1 MIGASCAANGAEVV
15 DATGDA
21 DSVGIALSDAAGVGV
36 TVVASSS
43 VDEPFAITATAKI
56 TIPRITANITL
67 FEEPEDDLAFFG
79 AEYEDEAGF
88 GVVEIVE
95 TDERDPLTGTG
106 GTLYVED
113 FFAEERLAVFFAA
126 FLTVLRAVDFF
137 AEERLADLATVFF
150 ALFLAAFF
158 GALRAVFFAAT
169 YLLLIYLCI
178 AIDRLRFFKTS

>member
-1 MIGASCAANGAEVV
+1 M
-15 DATGDA
+15 
-21 DSVGIALSDAAGVGV
+21 
-36 TVVASSS
+36 
-43 VDEPFAITATAKI
+43 
-56 TIPRITANITL
+56 
-67 FEEPEDDLAFFG
+67 FEEPDDDLAFLG
-79 AEYEDEAGF
+79 AEYEAAAGF

-113 FFAEERLAVFFAA
+113 FLVERLAVFFAA
-126 FLTVLRAVDFF
+126 FFTLLRAVDFF